1 LKSLCYDARSEKHQI
16 RTSEFNTGVKQ
27 ADGLSTAVFITA
39 LHKVIQEI
47 DQRGTIFNK
56 LSQIRA
62 FADDVVL
69 ITKTKRKL
77 TQMYDRLETEARKI
91 GVLVNERKLN
101 ICL

>member
-1 LKSLCYDARSEKHQI
+1 
-16 RTSEFNTGVKQ
+16 VKQ